1 MFKLKTIIL
10 ILLLVVIAYQIYK
23 LYSYNYSIVNT
34 SQKIVLN
41 AIEENNEEIMNRI
54 QLFEENVDIKI
65 TEHYKK
71 INDIYN
77 KTTEINKMN
86 NQTVINQYNQ
96 YEDND
101 LNNNCIYNSDESN
114 PIGAENNKNPF
125 IKPVVI
131 DKELYMSSNSVTT
144 KDDGT
149 STNKNDD
156 DKKSNDDKESNDD
169 KTSTNVSNKGN
180 NYASKGIFNVMGESD
195 NSVIQ
200 IEQNILH
207 HTNDGNGGGSDGEEG
222 GSGSGGD
229 GGSGGDEGGSDG
241 DEGDSDGD
249 EGDKGGSSGDS
260 RSSSVEEERSSGS
273 SEDGSSDEHVYTYN
287 MPEMFRN
294 IYNQKVKVIDITDK
308 ITVIPNDA
316 S

>member
-169 KTSTNVSNKGN
+169 KTSTTVSNKGN

-200 IEQNILH
+200 IEQNVLH
-207 HTNDGNGGGSDGEEG
+207 HTNE
-222 GSGSGGD
+222 
-229 GGSGGDEGGSDG
+229 GDEGGEGSCSSEG
-241 DEGDSDGD
+241 DEGSCSSEGD
-249 EGDKGGSSGDS
+249 EGEGD
-260 RSSSVEEERSSGS
+260 
-273 SEDGSSDEHVYTYN
+273 SDEHVYTYK

>member
-149 STNKNDD
+149 STNKSDD
-156 DKKSNDDKESNDD
+156 DKKSNDD

-200 IEQNILH
+200 IEQNVLH
-207 HTNDGNGGGSDGEEG
+207 HANDGDGGGSDGEEEG
-222 GSGSGGD
+222 DSGSGGEEERGS
-229 GGSGGDEGGSDG
+229 GGSGG
-241 DEGDSDGD
+241 
-249 EGDKGGSSGDS
+249 SGDS
-260 RSSSVEEERSSGS
+260 RSSSEEEEGGGGSGS
-273 SEDGSSDEHVYTYN
+273 SEDGSSGEHVYTYN

>member
-149 STNKNDD
+149 STNKSDD
-156 DKKSNDDKESNDD
+156 DKKSNDD

-200 IEQNILH
+200 IEQNVLH
-207 HTNDGNGGGSDGEEG
+207 HANDGDGGGSDGEEEG
-222 GSGSGGD
+222 DSGSGGEEER
-229 GGSGGDEGGSDG
+229 GSGG
-241 DEGDSDGD
+241 
-249 EGDKGGSSGDS
+249 SGDS
-260 RSSSVEEERSSGS
+260 RSSSEEELETS
-273 SEDGSSDEHVYTYN
+273 YL
-287 MPEMFRN
+287 
-294 IYNQKVKVIDITDK
+294 VK
-308 ITVIPNDA
+308 
-316 S
+316 